1 MTSLS
6 VPAINTTTAAASDG
20 TSPALSFVDTSISF
34 GSHMAV
40 RGVTLQVPAR
50 QVTTL
55 VGPSGCGKTTLLR
68 AVNRLHDHVGGRVEG
83 RVQLGDLD
91 VYGTGTR
98 AELVRSRV
106 GMVFQRPNPFPT
118 MSIYDNVV
126 SGLRFAG
133 IHKKSVLRDA
143 AEHALRQAALW
154 DLVEHRLNQ
163 PAVRLSGGQQQRL
176 CIARALAVQP
186 EVLLM
191 DEPCSALDPIATAKV
206 EQLITRLA
214 HEVTIVL
221 VTHNMFQAARV
232 SDYVAVLLMAD
243 DRVGELVEAG
253 PAAAGPARPE
263 RPPDAGVR
271 ERPRRLRDLKRPG
284 LFGLYTAGVQISA
297 KVDYGVRALLV
308 LAAASEPMTAEAIA
322 KDQGLPAKF
331 LGVIMN
337 DLRRGRDRREPSGPR
352 SWLSP
357 QPARLGDQPRRRD
370 PRPGRPAGPG
380 EGLASRDCDLPG
392 GRRAP
397 PGGMDSSA
405 GQPASCARAR
415 VDRERRQR

>member
-6 VPAINTTTAAASDG
+6 VPDAVPAVNATTEAPDNRTSNGMGNG
-20 TSPALSFVDTSISF
+20 TGNGTGPALSFEDTSISF
-34 GSHMAV
+34 GSHVAV
-40 RGVTLQVPAR
+40 RGVTLAVPAR

-83 RVQLGDLD
+83 HVRLGDLD
-91 VYGTGTR
+91 VYGAGTR

-133 IHKKSVLRDA
+133 IHKKSVLREA

-176 CIARALAVQP
+176 CIARALAVEP

-206 EQLITRLA
+206 EQLITGLA
-214 HEVTIVL
+214 REVTIVL

-232 SDYVAVLLMAD
+232 SDYIAVLLMAD

-253 PAAAGPARPE
+253 PAE
-263 RPPDAGVR
+263 
-271 ERPRRLRDLKRPG
+271 
-284 LFGLYTAGVQISA
+284 Q
-297 KVDYGVRALLV
+297 V
-308 LAAASEPMTAEAIA
+308 LHS
-322 KDQGLPAKF
+322 
-331 LGVIMN
+331 
-337 DLRRGRDRREPSGPR
+337 PS
-352 SWLSP
+352 
-357 QPARLGDQPRRRD
+357 D
-370 PRPGRPAGPG
+370 PRTLDYVSGRVG
-380 EGLASRDCDLPG
+380 
-392 GRRAP
+392 
-397 PGGMDSSA
+397 
-405 GQPASCARAR
+405 
-415 VDRERRQR
+415 

>member
-1 MTSLS
+1 MTMTSQPS
-6 VPAINTTTAAASDG
+6 AAGSNASPSSPAASRPAAE
-20 TSPALSFVDTSISF
+20 TVPPALRFEEVSVGFKNHI
-34 GSHMAV
+34 AV
-40 RGVTLQVPAR
+40 RGVTLEVPAR

-68 AVNRLHDHVGGRVEG
+68 AVNRMHDHLDGQVEG
-83 RVQLGDLD
+83 RVLLGDLD

-118 MSIYDNVV
+118 MSIFDNVV

-133 IHKKSVLRDA
+133 IRKKPVLKEA
-143 AEHALRQAALW
+143 AELALRQAALW

-214 HEVTIVL
+214 HEVTVVL

-232 SDYVAVLLMAD
+232 SDHVAVLLMGE

-253 PAAAGPARPE
+253 PA
-263 RPPDAGVR
+263 D
-271 ERPRRLRDLKRPG
+271 
-284 LFGLYTAGVQISA
+284 Q
-297 KVDYGVRALLV
+297 V
-308 LAAASEPMTAEAIA
+308 LH
-322 KDQGLPAKF
+322 
-331 LGVIMN
+331 
-337 DLRRGRDRREPSGPR
+337 
-352 SWLSP
+352 SP
-357 QPARLGDQPRRRD
+357 ND
-370 PRPGRPAGPG
+370 PRTKEYVSGRVG
-380 EGLASRDCDLPG
+380 
-392 GRRAP
+392 
-397 PGGMDSSA
+397 
-405 GQPASCARAR
+405 
-415 VDRERRQR
+415 